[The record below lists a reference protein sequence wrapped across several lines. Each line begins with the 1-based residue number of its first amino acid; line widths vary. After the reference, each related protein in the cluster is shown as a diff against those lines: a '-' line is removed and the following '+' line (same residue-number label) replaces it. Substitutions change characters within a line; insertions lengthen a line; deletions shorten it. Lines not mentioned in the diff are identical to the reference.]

1 MNMIDVLDQHGLKY
15 EKTNNP
21 TEVVLQC
28 TSGNHADNRPSMMY
42 NLDKDIFH
50 CWSCGFRGTKRK
62 FLQSIGINTDIPFD
76 SKQPFKIQKLKD
88 KLNEIIYEDNMVMP
102 EDARPVNG
110 TFKNISSDTLKNF
123 NAFFTE
129 KLGLED
135 YVCFPVSQ
143 FGKIRFI
150 EGRNRF
156 TKSEKPKYYRRPAKA
171 RSADMLYPLDKIKD
185 KSHLILVEGIF
196 DMLNMWDKGYENTVC
211 VFGATNFSKPKL
223 EILDRIGTTFVEILF
238 DGDEAGKNGA
248 RKIAD
253 LLEKR
258 FIQSKIINLAPG
270 KDPGDLS
277 QPELNMIL
285 PKDRYKNVK

>member
-110 TFKNISSDTLKNF
+110 TFKNISSGTLKNF

-211 VFGATNFSKPKL
+211 VFGANNFSQPKL

>member
-171 RSADMLYPLDKIKD
+171 RSVDMLYPLDKIKD

-211 VFGATNFSKPKL
+211 VFGANNFNKPKL

>member
-50 CWSCGFRGTKRK
+50 CWSCGFKGTKRK

-76 SKQPFKIQKLKD
+76 NKQPFKIQKLKD
-88 KLNEIIYEDNMVMP
+88 KLNEIIYEDNMVIP

-110 TFKNISSDTLKNF
+110 TFKNIGSDTLKNF

-211 VFGATNFSKPKL
+211 VFGATNFSQPKL

-258 FIQSKIINLAPG
+258 FIQSKIISLPPG
-270 KDPGDLS
+270 KDPGDLTH
-277 QPELNMIL
+277 PELNMIL

>member
-50 CWSCGFRGTKRK
+50 CWSCGFKGTKRK

-156 TKSEKPKYYRRPAKA
+156 TKSEKPKYYRRPGKA

-211 VFGATNFSKPKL
+211 VFGANNFSKPKL

>member
-211 VFGATNFSKPKL
+211 VFGANNFNKPKL

>member
-21 TEVVLQC
+21 TEIVLQC

-110 TFKNISSDTLKNF
+110 TFKNISSGTLKNF

-211 VFGATNFSKPKL
+211 VFGANNFNKPKL

>member
-21 TEVVLQC
+21 TEIVLQC

-211 VFGATNFSKPKL
+211 VFGANNFNKPKL